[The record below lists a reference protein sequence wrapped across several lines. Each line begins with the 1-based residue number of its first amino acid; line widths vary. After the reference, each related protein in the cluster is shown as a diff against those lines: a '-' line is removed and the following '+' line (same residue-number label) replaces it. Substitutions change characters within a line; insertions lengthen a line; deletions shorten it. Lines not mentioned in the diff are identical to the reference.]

1 MHAQKVIAFRRSKLV
16 DLQIIYAGKVL
27 REESLLVKDFLRP
40 VSIRFP
46 MQILCK
52 STDLALLLCSCTL
65 LAAEDRR
72 ISASLIA
79 SGHQD

>member
-1 MHAQKVIAFRRSKLV
+1 
-16 DLQIIYAGKVL
+16 
-27 REESLLVKDFLRP
+27 
-40 VSIRFP
+40 